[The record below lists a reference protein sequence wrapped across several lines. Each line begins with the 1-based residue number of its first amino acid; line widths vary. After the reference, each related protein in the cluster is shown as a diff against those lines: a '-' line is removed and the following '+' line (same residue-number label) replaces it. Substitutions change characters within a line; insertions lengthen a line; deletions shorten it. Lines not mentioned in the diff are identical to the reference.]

1 MKKFV
6 IATAAAA
13 LFSVFAA
20 IPATAQQGSTTQTIA
35 NLNMTA
41 TPDLDRDGVRAVQR
55 ALREKSIDPG
65 PIDGSAGPRTR
76 EAVRTFQS
84 RYGMK
89 PTGTIDNQL
98 LFAMGQADLA
108 ILSAR

>member
-1 MKKFV
+1 VKKLV

-13 LFSVFAA
+13 LFSVFA
-20 IPATAQQGSTTQTIA
+20 IPATAQQGSTAQTIA

-89 PTGTIDNQL
+89 PTGAIDNQL